1 MTGNEVVPIQCD
13 IRDATA
19 VSSAIDSCVE
29 KVNCSKNV
37 INNLQSVFRSCAEDA
52 TLFNFDNI
60 IGWLT

>member
-37 INNLQSVFRSCAEDA
+37 INNLQSVKVSEVALK
-52 TLFNFDNI
+52 TLPYSISI
-60 IGWLT
+60 IL

>member
-37 INNLQSVFRSCAEDA
+37 INNLQSVKGSEVALK
-52 TLFNFDNI
+52 TLPYSI
-60 IGWLT
+60 SMIL